1 MIAEGCDMDSEARVS
16 VNQDG
21 SVLIP
26 GLIVKALGIKAGD
39 DVLVRV
45 EQGELRITT
54 LKSRVQRA
62 QRRVRRYIKP
72 GRSLARELITERRAT
87 AEREK
92 G

>member
-1 MIAEGCDMDSEARVS
+1 MIAVGCDMDSEARVS

-26 GLIVKALGIKAGD
+26 GLLVKALGIKAGD
-39 DVLVRV
+39 GVLVRV

-54 LKSRVQRA
+54 LKSRVQR
-62 QRRVRRYIKP
+62 RVRRYIKP
-72 GRSLARELITERRAT
+72 ERSLVRELITERRAA

-92 G
+92 GGSR